1 MTDGDDKVADVTGE
15 VGRLAGIARRGA
27 RRAPMEVV
35 DRAIITAGR
44 GLNGDHKGA
53 KFPNRGVT
61 VLARE
66 AWEEALGTLL
76 DQDGPADLD
85 WTLRR
90 ANLLVEGIALPR
102 VRGAILC
109 VGPVLLEVTAQTYP
123 CRRMEEVRA
132 GLMKALASVWRG
144 GVCCRVL
151 VGGEVEI
158 GQAVKVMWATEQ
170 RDIRLPG

>member
-15 VGRLAGIARRGA
+15 VGRLAGIARRRA

-35 DRAIITAGR
+35 DRVAITAGR
-44 GLNGDHKGA
+44 GLDGDHKGA

-61 VLARE
+61 MLARE
-66 AWEEALGTLL
+66 AWEEALGALP
-76 DQDGPADLD
+76 DQDGTDGLD
-85 WTLRR
+85 WTMRR

-102 VRGAILC
+102 VRGAILG

-132 GLMKALASVWRG
+132 GLMKAMAPAWRG
-144 GVCCRVL
+144 GVCCHVL
-151 VGGEVEI
+151 IGGEVEI
-158 GQAVKVMWATEQ
+158 GQFVKVMWASER
-170 RDIRLPG
+170 RDSRLPG